1 MRASS
6 GHCRLVLE
14 VRDLL
19 VAVYVSAA
27 SESRPGWHWWLSFD
41 ESAAAIDLSHGLGAA
56 YGTEATWAQAYR
68 AAWRAACRVK
78 RRKGARS

>member
-14 VRDLL
+14 ARGLL
-19 VAVYVSAA
+19 VTVYVSAA

-41 ESAAAIDLSHGLGAA
+41 ESAAVIDGTA
-56 YGTEATWAQAYR
+56 YGTEATWAKAHR

-78 RRKGARS
+78 RRKGAQP

>member
-14 VRDLL
+14 VRGLL
-19 VAVYVSAA
+19 VTVYVSAA
-27 SESRPGWHWWLSFD
+27 SESRPGWHWWLAFD
-41 ESAAAIDLSHGLGAA
+41 ESAAAIDGAA

-78 RRKGARS
+78 RRKGARI